1 MENKRFQIQ
10 GLVDIYTAYNLT
22 LIKRI
27 KGAHSTF
34 ITGSFR
40 LTILIDL
47 KKLTSG
53 LEFLPTSEESA
64 ACRGLHEAS
73 LVSVSV
79 DHQVHKLSFI
89 RLLYLMKALTD
100 NQPNTNGYYFESSL
114 LSLMKVCV
122 HNVSSQSTMSSL
134 VAMLLVVIVL
144 LLTFVLAS
152 YLGL

>member
-1 MENKRFQIQ
+1 MRVRLYAVFE

-22 LIKRI
+22 LIRRI

-34 ITGSFR
+34 VT
-40 LTILIDL
+40 
-47 KKLTSG
+47 G
-53 LEFLPTSEESA
+53 LEFLPTSEESS

-79 DHQVHKLSFI
+79 DHQV
-89 RLLYLMKALTD
+89 
-100 NQPNTNGYYFESSL
+100 
-114 LSLMKVCV
+114 CV

-134 VAMLLVVIVL
+134 VAMILVVIVL